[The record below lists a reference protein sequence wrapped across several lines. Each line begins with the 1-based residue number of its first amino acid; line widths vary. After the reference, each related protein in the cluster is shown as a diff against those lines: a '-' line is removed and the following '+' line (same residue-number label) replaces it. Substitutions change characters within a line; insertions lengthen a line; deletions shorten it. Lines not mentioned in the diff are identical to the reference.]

1 MASLIEERKAALD
14 GLIEEIGEIE
24 EENIETYCEEV
35 LESFQNEKDEKTPYV
50 GILVW
55 YLQSMVN
62 N

>member
-1 MASLIEERKAALD
+1 MIEERKAALD